1 MCLQDQRMAKQSLLP
16 SMSKF
21 EQDMEKCARW
31 ANEIESQF
39 DTLVKC
45 AGEVNLA
52 MADKLCE

>member
-1 MCLQDQRMAKQSLLP
+1 MAKQSLLP